1 MNRVMVLLLPLTFLA
16 LGGEAVRAGASDYPN
31 AGLLVETADLANL
44 LSQPGVRLLDAR
56 PPEEY
61 RQGHIPGAVNLPAP
75 ATDSIEANR
84 QGFPLPLDRAQELFR
99 GAGISAN
106 SRVIVYDN
114 QGNRFA
120 ARVFYVL
127 EFFGHRNVQVLNG
140 GFPKWQS
147 EGRLTTINVPTVPS
161 GDFVAA
167 ARGEVIATSE
177 WVAKHMTDAKVK
189 VVDARSAEEFSGE
202 KVMGPRGGHV
212 PGAVNVEWTRLLDS
226 GDVKTILGSADLEK
240 LLAAAEVKPEQEIVT
255 YCQSGMRASLTYLAL
270 RLMGYPR
277 VRIYDGSWSEW
288 GANSNLPVEK

>member
-31 AGLLVETADLANL
+31 AGLLVETAELASV

-75 ATDSIEANR
+75 ATDSLESNR
-84 QGFPLPLDRAQELFR
+84 QGFPLPPDRVQELFR
-99 GAGISAN
+99 AAGVNAG
-106 SRVIVYDN
+106 SRVIVYDD
-114 QGNRFA
+114 QGNRFS

-127 EFFGHRNVQVLNG
+127 EFFGHQHAQVLNG
-140 GFPKWQS
+140 GFPKWQR
-147 EGRLTTINVPTVPS
+147 EGRATTINAPTVPS
-161 GDFVAA
+161 GDFAAA

-189 VVDARSAEEFSGE
+189 VVDARSAGEFN
-202 KVMGPRGGHV
+202 GPHGGHI

-226 GDVKTILGSADLEK
+226 GDAKTILGSADLEK
-240 LLAAAEVKPEQEIVT
+240 LLAAAQVKPEQEIVT
-255 YCQSGMRASLTYLAL
+255 YCQSGMRASVVYFAL

-277 VRIYDGSWSEW
+277 VRMYDGSWSDW

>member
-1 MNRVMVLLLPLTFLA
+1 MKVVKWILPPILYLAGGVLL
-16 LGGEAVRAGASDYPN
+16 GASNYPN
-31 AGLLVETADLANL
+31 AGLLVETADLADL

-99 GAGISAN
+99 GAGINAS
-106 SRVIVYDN
+106 SRVIAYDN
-114 QGNRFA
+114 QGNRFS

-140 GFPKWQS
+140 GFPKWQR
-147 EGRLTTINVPTVPS
+147 EGRPTTINAPTVPS

-177 WVAKHMTDAKVK
+177 WVAQHLTDAKVK
-189 VVDARSAEEFSGE
+189 VVDARSPEEFSGE
-202 KVMGPRGGHV
+202 RVMGPRGGHV
-212 PGAVNVEWTRLLDS
+212 PGAVNVEWTRALDS
-226 GDVKTILGSADLEK
+226 GDAKTILASAELQK
-240 LLAAAEVKPEQEIVT
+240 LFAAARIKPKQEIVA
-255 YCQSGMRASLTYLAL
+255 YCQSGMRASLTYFVL

-277 VRIYDGSWSEW
+277 VRIYDGSWADWS
-288 GANSNLPVEK
+288 ANIGLPVEK

>member
-1 MNRVMVLLLPLTFLA
+1 MKVVKWILPPILCLAGGVLL
-16 LGGEAVRAGASDYPN
+16 GASNYPN

-99 GAGISAN
+99 GAGVNAG
-106 SRVIVYDN
+106 SRVIIYDN
-114 QGNRFA
+114 QGNRFS

-140 GFPKWQS
+140 GFPKWQR
-147 EGRLTTINVPTVPS
+147 EGRPTTINAPTVPS

-177 WVAKHMTDAKVK
+177 WVAKHLTDAKVK
-189 VVDARSAEEFSGE
+189 VVDARSPEEFSGE
-202 KVMGPRGGHV
+202 KANGPRGGHI
-212 PGAVNVEWTRLLDS
+212 PGAANVEWTRALDS
-226 GDVKTILGSADLEK
+226 GDVKTILASAELEK
-240 LLAAAEVKPEQEIVT
+240 LFAAAQVKPEQEIVT
-255 YCQSGMRASLTYLAL
+255 YCQSGMRASLTYFVL

-277 VRIYDGSWSEW
+277 VRIYDGSWADWS
-288 GANSNLPVEK
+288 ANIGLPVEK